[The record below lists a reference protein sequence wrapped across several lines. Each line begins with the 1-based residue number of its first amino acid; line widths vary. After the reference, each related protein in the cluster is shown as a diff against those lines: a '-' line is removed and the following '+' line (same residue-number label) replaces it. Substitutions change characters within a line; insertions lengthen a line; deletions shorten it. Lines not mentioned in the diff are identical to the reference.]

1 MNQATWDLMKPIAAQ
16 GLRDALRI
24 VGMYFLTHGA
34 IQNGA
39 GVEAFIG
46 AGMTMGGLFWG
57 WFTTTGYLKVA
68 GLLKKLTD
76 TKTQAA
82 AVAVAKEMPPAIV
95 TGAATEAK
103 NTVAVTAATVV
114 KILLVAF
121 VLSAFLANGSAQAQA
136 PKLTGNIV
144 RDIQTAKGG
153 TDSPAL
159 TGNPSK
165 DLIALYGK
173 LQAVSLVDLK
183 YALNIANKKNNLA
196 AGQCWTAIITQIEQ
210 DQTANLDAN
219 GQPLPTP
226 DPHLF
231 TDVER
236 LSDVINSLG
245 PNSPLMVGCG
255 SFANQA
261 KMNVLQLISTIMA
274 GGAGLAALAP

>member
-1 MNQATWDLMKPIAAQ
+1 MRGIDPKWTMYLGLLVAIEQAIGHGTVSLTNLVPADWAPYITSWCNFLAFVGTSIMTYQAAVSSPTAGPAINTPIAP
-16 GLRDALRI
+16 
-24 VGMYFLTHGA
+24 TS
-34 IQNGA
+34 
-39 GVEAFIG
+39 
-46 AGMTMGGLFWG
+46 
-57 WFTTTGYLKVA
+57 
-68 GLLKKLTD
+68 
-76 TKTQAA
+76 
-82 AVAVAKEMPPAIV
+82 
-95 TGAATEAK
+95 
-103 NTVAVTAATVV
+103 TVV

-121 VLSAFLANGSAQAQA
+121 ALSAFLATGSAQAQT
-136 PKLTGNIV
+136 PRLTGNIV

-153 TDSPAL
+153 ASEGSVL

-274 GGAGLAALAP
+274 GGAGIAALAP

>member
-1 MNQATWDLMKPIAAQ
+1 MNVYLTVADWIT
-16 GLRDALRI
+16 I
-24 VGMYFLTHGA
+24 VGLLVTIELGVVNGA
-34 IQNGA
+34 I
-39 GVEAFIG
+39 
-46 AGMTMGGLFWG
+46 
-57 WFTTTGYLKVA
+57 
-68 GLLKKLTD
+68 KLTNAIPD
-76 TKTQAA
+76 AWVPRVQAWCGILA
-82 AVAVAKEMPPAIV
+82 AIGGGIITALSRMV
-95 TGAATEAK
+95 GA
-103 NTVAVTAATVV
+103 
-114 KILLVAF
+114 LLVAF
-121 VLSAFLANGSAQAQA
+121 VLSAFLATGSAQAQV

-144 RDIQTAKGG
+144 RDIQTAKGS
-153 TDSPAL
+153 TDSSAL

-210 DQTANLDAN
+210 DQTANLDAQ